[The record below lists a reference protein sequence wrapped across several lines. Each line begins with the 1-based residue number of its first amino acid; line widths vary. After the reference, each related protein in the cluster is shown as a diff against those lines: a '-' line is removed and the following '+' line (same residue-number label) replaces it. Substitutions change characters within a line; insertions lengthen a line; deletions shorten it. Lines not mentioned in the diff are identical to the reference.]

1 MTALNVSLSPTLQ
14 AELAQPGI
22 WAYAVYFDS
31 GGNNPTWTSLV
42 INGAV
47 QQAGTIP
54 VSLPATMVGG
64 KIYFI
69 VQSQDASQPYNLPGL
84 ITSESRLNWA
94 NANTYD
100 FRYDSFEVTLQNSPF
115 DAGNLTS
122 VNGFG
127 LPMEVSIPYQNG
139 TSASVGYGITGSA
152 LVGDI
157 NNINT
162 SNTYAYTYTSGPL
175 SHHFRMAL
183 SPAESLSL
191 GSNGPFKA
199 ADWSQ
204 YVERIAASLSG
215 STPANIILS
224 GQFNGAPDAG
234 GVWHNGGYFAYQ
246 LRWDGTNFWLDPLQS
261 SQIGGHIQLTP
272 TALQNSIYSTLGT
285 ANIYADP
292 ADPPYL
298 AGMNTGAN
306 NQWGKVL
313 SEFLTGFT
321 GGFYLN
327 HATSPNSQVTG
338 LVDLNQN
345 LNWDPNYAFTPL
357 TPRVAYQTSDPYSQI
372 FYAHSN
378 SYGSGY
384 SDALMSQYAVGGP
397 LISVYDPVLQTN
409 VRHINLTIYS
419 DGEMPQGYVEPA
431 IHNYI
436 APGLNG
442 YDLPNPA
449 NIATNITL
457 NFASNVAGNAGVVP
471 DRTATITLNIL
482 TSDAGGTP
490 TWSTVTFN
498 GNTAGSFGLWQNWN
512 IKYDS
517 TSNSYSAVPFSI
529 PVSQPAGTMLINQFP
544 VAAGENSISWYQIGV
559 GNKTFNLYVT
569 TSSGQFENPNYAGQQ
584 GALAVDGLATVTP
597 QQSTAPTISTFA
609 VNFAVGDAVTY
620 DPSLVVA
627 NTANVSTYSFPITP
641 FAPVAGTLSSGH
653 FTALPHQTSPV
664 SNTIT
669 TTDADIAFAWTGAN
683 NDPNT
688 VSWIAHYTN
697 KIDAG
702 DIARVSIT
710 SSSGSL
716 FTAATADIDGK
727 WQTGAV
733 HLGAGTYTVSVTEY
747 LSTDTHFTT
756 PLSPTSNTLTLT
768 VAPVVGRPGNHAPAV
783 TAADLSATKGQA
795 VIASSLFTASDGDND
810 TITAYQF
817 YDNTPGG
824 TSGHFVINGVIQPA
838 YNPIDVSATQLAQTT
853 FQPGV
858 SGSDDLWVRAYD
870 GIDWSAWKEFHV
882 TVPPNH
888 APSVAASDVHSTKDQ
903 LLAAASLF
911 SVADTDHDAITAYT
925 FYDDSPAA
933 TSGYFVV
940 NGVAQAAKNPIA
952 ISAADLAQTTFHAA
966 MSGSDD
972 LYVQAFDGS
981 DWSAWKQFH
990 VTVPANHAPVTT
1002 VSDHSLRINDW
1013 SKIASWI
1020 SFTDADNDAALQY
1033 QFWNGDASPSAA
1045 KFWSPVSGVQPALNT
1060 LTVSAADLGNIW
1072 IGGATAAGSETMW
1085 VRAFDGL
1092 DWSNWTPFSVTTEPN
1107 HAPVV
1112 NVDDQS
1118 LAVNGWSKIAPWI
1131 SSTDADGDA
1140 PTQYQFWYGDTSL
1153 SAAKFW
1159 SPAYGN
1165 QPALNPLTVSAAE
1178 VANIWAGGGTAPA
1191 TETMWVRASDG
1202 LDWSNWESFHLI
1214 IHA

>member
-1 MTALNVSLSPTLQ
+1 MTALNVSLSPSLQ

-84 ITSESRLNWA
+84 ITTESRLNWA

-100 FRYDSFEVTLQNSPF
+100 FRYDSFEITLQNSPF

-127 LPMEVSIPYQNG
+127 LPMEVSIPYENG
-139 TSASVGYGITGSA
+139 TSARVGYGITGST
-152 LVGDI
+152 LVNDI

-191 GSNGPFKA
+191 GPDGPFKA

-204 YVERIAASLSG
+204 YVESIAASLSG

-246 LRWDGTNFWLDPLQS
+246 LMWDGTNFWLDPLQS
-261 SQIGGHIQLTP
+261 SQIKGHIQLTP

-292 ADPPYL
+292 ADAAYL
-298 AGMNTGAN
+298 ADMNTGAN

-327 HATSPNSQVTG
+327 HATSLNSQVRS

-345 LNWDPNYAFTPL
+345 LNWDPNYAFTSL
-357 TPRVAYQTSDPYSQI
+357 TPRVTYQTSDPYSQI

-419 DGEMPQGYVEPA
+419 DGEMPQGYVKPA

-436 APGLNG
+436 APGPNG
-442 YDLPNPA
+442 YGLPNPA

-457 NFASNVAGNAGVVP
+457 NFASNVAENAGVVP

-482 TSDAGGTP
+482 MSDAGGTP

-498 GNTAGSFGLWQNWN
+498 GTTAGSFGLWQNWN

-517 TSNSYSAVPFSI
+517 TSNSYSAVPFST

-584 GALAVDGLATVTP
+584 GALAVDGLATVIP

-609 VNFAVGDAVTY
+609 VNFAAGDTVTY

-627 NTANVSTYSFPITP
+627 NTANVGRYSFPITP
-641 FAPVAGTLSSGH
+641 FAPVAGTLSGGQ
-653 FTALPHQTSPV
+653 FTVLPHQTSPV

-697 KIDAG
+697 KIGAG
-702 DIARVSIT
+702 DIARVTIT

-716 FTAATADIDGK
+716 FTTATADIDGK

-733 HLGAGTYTVSVTEY
+733 HLGTGTYTVSMAEY
-747 LSTDTHFTT
+747 FPTDIHFTT
-756 PLSPTSNTLTLT
+756 ALSPTSNTLTLT
-768 VAPVVGRPGNHAPAV
+768 VAPGVSRPGNHAPAV
-783 TAADLSATKGQA
+783 TAADFSATKGQA
-795 VIASSLFTASDGDND
+795 VSASSLFTAADVDSD

-824 TSGHFVINGVIQPA
+824 TSGHFVVNGLTQPA
-838 YNPIDVSATQLAQTT
+838 YNPINVSPTQLAQTT
-853 FQPGV
+853 FQSGV

-870 GIDWSAWKEFHV
+870 GADWSAWKEFHV

-888 APSVAASDVHSTKDQ
+888 APSVAASDINSTKDQ
-903 LLAAASLF
+903 LLAAANLF

-925 FYDDSPAA
+925 FYDDSPTA

-981 DWSAWKQFH
+981 DWSAWQQFH

-1002 VSDHSLRINDW
+1002 VSDHSLRINAW

-1033 QFWNGDASPSAA
+1033 QFWNGDASPTAA

-1072 IGGATAAGSETMW
+1072 VGGATAAGSETMW

-1092 DWSNWTPFSVTTEPN
+1092 DWSNWTPFSVTTEAN

-1118 LAVNGWSKIAPWI
+1118 LAVNGWSKVSPWI
-1131 SSTDADGDA
+1131 SFTDADGDA
-1140 PTQYQFWYGDTSL
+1140 PAQYQFWYGDTSP

-1178 VANIWAGGGTAPA
+1178 VANVWAGGGTAPA

-1202 LDWSNWESFHLI
+1202 MNWSNWESFHLM